1 MEPHIQVFTLRTSES
16 GMTSPNT
23 PRAELVGRTRRML
36 KFIGLSLLAPFVIIG
51 FCILYPSKFWAEA
64 KKEWRDWRS

>member
-23 PRAELVGRTRRML
+23 PRPELGGRTPEQQAENESFGGKGCL
-36 KFIGLSLLAPFVIIG
+36 AIIVAVCLGLAVWAILIWIGEHLVS
-51 FCILYPSKFWAEA
+51 
-64 KKEWRDWRS
+64 